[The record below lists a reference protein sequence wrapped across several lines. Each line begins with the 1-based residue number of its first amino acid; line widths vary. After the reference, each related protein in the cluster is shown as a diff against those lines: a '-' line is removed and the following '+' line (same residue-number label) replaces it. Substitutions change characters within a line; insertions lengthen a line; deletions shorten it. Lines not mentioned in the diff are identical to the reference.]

1 LARTTRVPGG
11 GGGEDHNLLKF
22 KKKNFL
28 PKNNMKYI
36 NLELYKIKKNLN
48 TVKKY
53 VKITLI

>member
-1 LARTTRVPGG
+1 V
-11 GGGEDHNLLKF
+11 GGGEGHNLLKF
-22 KKKNFL
+22 KKKKFL